1 MLWLNELL
9 NHPPMARTDFVQRV
23 YDYVNALAG
32 AKSVALY
39 FDGAMETAAT
49 LLAAWQV
56 GAEVFLLP
64 NQKLDALAW
73 AKQADVFLSDDNP
86 IQSTENI
93 HEIIFRL
100 PEKARLW
107 LQTSGSTGTPK
118 IVAKTCEQM
127 CIEAAAVA
135 KMLPENWQN
144 RAVAASI
151 SAQHLYGL
159 TFRVFVALKMGWTL
173 SNASHRYPEDLLA
186 QTVDIWLTSP
196 SVLNHFSEQR
206 DWANVRLCG
215 VISAGG
221 MLPEHTI
228 QLFENKINLSILDIY
243 GSTETGVIARRW
255 GLGKRELL
263 PEVVARIDG
272 GLHIQSAW
280 SNGEQILADNV
291 ELNHNELILHGRNDR
306 IIKLGDKRISLN
318 QIEHILMMHDYLADV
333 VVGTWHNRVAVW
345 AMLSAEGVQQL
356 REFGRKALVAK
367 LRQSLVL
374 SVEKVALPRYWRFQA
389 TELPRNSQGKLA
401 VADFEQIFAKQPTQP
416 NWQLISQ
423 NENEW
428 QFSGSVPINLRY
440 FMGHFDEFPLVAGVV
455 QIQWAM
461 DLARQFDWGN
471 LPIVQMENLKYQQF
485 IRPNDTV
492 IVSLRW
498 DAEKCKAYFSLSV
511 DGKMCASGRAVFQA
525 A

>member
-1 MLWLNELL
+1 M
-9 NHPPMARTDFVQRV
+9 
-23 YDYVNALAG
+23 
-32 AKSVALY
+32 
-39 FDGAMETAAT
+39 
-49 LLAAWQV
+49 
-56 GAEVFLLP
+56 
-64 NQKLDALAW
+64 
-73 AKQADVFLSDDNP
+73 
-86 IQSTENI
+86 
-93 HEIIFRL
+93 
-100 PEKARLW
+100 
-107 LQTSGSTGTPK
+107 
-118 IVAKTCEQM
+118 
-127 CIEAAAVA
+127 
-135 KMLPENWQN
+135 
-144 RAVAASI
+144 
-151 SAQHLYGL
+151 
-159 TFRVFVALKMGWTL
+159 
-173 SNASHRYPEDLLA
+173 
-186 QTVDIWLTSP
+186 
-196 SVLNHFSEQR
+196 
-206 DWANVRLCG
+206 
-215 VISAGG
+215 
-221 MLPEHTI
+221 
-228 QLFENKINLSILDIY
+228 
-243 GSTETGVIARRW
+243 
-255 GLGKRELL
+255 
-263 PEVVARIDG
+263 
-272 GLHIQSAW
+272 HIQSEW

-333 VVGTWHNRVAVW
+333 VVRTWHNRVAVW

-428 QFSGSVPINLRY
+428 QFSGSIPIDLRY